1 MANNR
6 GIKTKCDKKSSFLCF
21 YTNKT
26 NCVQIVR
33 ISNIPSFY
41 WEKVI
46 FPGQRILFEAKNE
59 DKLEIHICENVTSIL
74 ADVIPCQ
81 RLRMTEC

>member
-6 GIKTKCDKKSSFLCF
+6 GIKTKRNKKSSLLCF
-21 YTNKT
+21 YINQTT
-26 NCVQIVR
+26 RVQIVR
-33 ISNIPSFY
+33 ITDIPLFH

-46 FPGQRILFEAKNE
+46 FPNQRILFEAE
-59 DKLEIHICENVTSIL
+59 EEAKLEIYTCENAIGIL

-81 RLRMTEC
+81 RLRIAEC